1 MTFKRF
7 ATVLAAALAAL
18 VVSGSALAAQVP
30 FPIKYTSFKGSAGFA
45 AGAFAGTSVSNGA
58 LVLGAA
64 PSGTWTSPPVTTGF
78 GFVELVASWN
88 ADTPLGTYVQVEMQ
102 GVTSKGT
109 ETKWYV
115 MGKWAYFE
123 DRILRTSVGG
133 QGDADGFIAI
143 DTFFAK
149 DKPLTAYRLKVTLFG
164 SAGVSPTVRMVGALA
179 SDPRN
184 AKPAIPSPVGVAAGI
199 KALDVPTYSQEI
211 HANEYPEYDNGGEAW
226 CSPTSTSM
234 ILGYWGMG
242 PSPADYSWVDPAFQ
256 DPWVDHAARYTFD
269 YHYDGAGN
277 WPFNTAYA
285 AHWGLDGF
293 VTQLHSLTE
302 AEQFIKA
309 KIPLVASIAAN
320 PNKLTGFL
328 LDKGTNGHLLVI
340 RGFTAKGDVI
350 VNDPAAED
358 DDAVDKIYDRAEFER
373 AWLPASGGV
382 VYVITPAG
390 TTLPT
395 SLAGNW

>member
-7 ATVLAAALAAL
+7 ATVMAAALAAL
-18 VVSGSALAAQVP
+18 VVTGSALAAQVP
-30 FPIKYTSFKGSAGFA
+30 FPVKYTSFKGSAGFA
-45 AGAFAGTSVSNGA
+45 GGTFAGTSVSGGA
-58 LVLGAA
+58 LVLNAA
-64 PSGTWTSPPVTTGF
+64 PSGTWKSPLVTTGF
-78 GFVELVASWN
+78 GFAELVASWN
-88 ADTPLGTYVQVEMQ
+88 ADTPSGTYVQVEMQ
-102 GVTSKGT
+102 GITSKET

-133 QGDADGFIAI
+133 QGDADGYVAI

-164 SAGVSPTVRMVGALA
+164 SGGVSPAVRMLGAFA

-184 AKPAIPSPVGVAAGI
+184 AKPAIPSPVGVGAGI
-199 KALDVPTYSQEI
+199 ELDVPQYSQEI
-211 HANEYPEYDNGGEAW
+211 HANQYPEFDNGGEAW

-234 ILGYWGMG
+234 VVAFWGTG
-242 PSPADYSWVDPAFQ
+242 PTAADYSWVDPAFE

-293 VTQLHSLTE
+293 ITQLHSLTE
-302 AEQFIKA
+302 AEQFIEA
-309 KIPLVASIAAN
+309 GIPLVASIAAN

-340 RGFTAKGDVI
+340 RGFTADGDVI
-350 VNDPAAED
+350 ANDPAAKD
-358 DDAVDKIYDRAEFER
+358 DDAVRKIYDRAEFER
-373 AWLPASGGV
+373 SWLPASGGV
-382 VYVITPAG
+382 VYVITPPG
-390 TTLPT
+390 KQLPA

>member
-7 ATVLAAALAAL
+7 STVVAVALAAL
-18 VVSGSALAAQVP
+18 AVTGSALAAQVP
-30 FPIKYTSFKGSAGFA
+30 FPVKYTSFKGSAGFA
-45 AGAFAGTSVSNGA
+45 GGAFTGTTVSGGA
-58 LVLGAA
+58 LVLGSA
-64 PSGTWTSPPVTTGF
+64 PSGTWTSPFVTTSF
-78 GFVELVASWN
+78 GFSELVASWN
-88 ADTPLGTYVQVEMQ
+88 ADTPTGTYVQVEMQ
-102 GVTSKGT
+102 GITSRNT

-115 MGKWAYFE
+115 MGRWAYGE
-123 DRILRTSVGG
+123 DTILRTSVGG
-133 QGDADGFIAI
+133 QGDADGFVAI

-149 DKPLTAYRLKVTLFG
+149 DKPLTGYRLKVTLYG
-164 SAGVSPTVRMVGALA
+164 GGGASPAVRMVGAFA

-184 AKPAIPSPVGVAAGI
+184 AKPAIPSPVGVGAGTELAI
-199 KALDVPTYSQEI
+199 PQYSQEI
-211 HANEYPEYDNGGEAW
+211 HAGQYPQFDNGGEAW

-234 ILGYWGMG
+234 VLGFWGSG
-242 PSPADYSWVDPAFQ
+242 PGPADYSWVDPTFD

-302 AEQFIKA
+302 AEQFIA
-309 KIPLVASIAAN
+309 AGIPLVASIAAN

-340 RGFTAKGDVI
+340 RGFTATGDVI
-350 VNDPAAED
+350 ANDPAAEND
-358 DDAVDKIYDRAEFER
+358 GTVRRIYDRAEFER

-382 VYVITPAG
+382 VYVITPHG
-390 TTLPT
+390 MQLPA
-395 SLAGNW
+395 SPAGNW

>member
-7 ATVLAAALAAL
+7 ATVLAAALCAL
-18 VVSGSALAAQVP
+18 AVSGSALAAQVP
-30 FPIKYTSFKGSAGFA
+30 FPVKYTSFKGSTGFA
-45 AGAFAGTSVSNGA
+45 GGAFAGTRVSGDA
-58 LVLGAA
+58 LVLGSAA
-64 PSGTWTSPPVTTGF
+64 PGTWTSPQVTTGF
-78 GFVELVASWN
+78 GFAELVASWN
-88 ADTPLGTYVQVEMQ
+88 ADTPAGTYIQVEMQ

-115 MGKWAYFE
+115 MGKWAYGE
-123 DRILRTSVGG
+123 ETILRTSVGG

-149 DKPLTAYRLKVTLFG
+149 DKPLVAYRLKVTLFG
-164 SAGVSPTVRMVGALA
+164 SGGVSPAVRMVGAFA

-184 AKPAIPSPVGVAAGI
+184 AKPAIPSPLGVGVGTE
-199 KALDVPTYSQEI
+199 LNVPTYSQEI
-211 HANEYPEYDNGGEAW
+211 HAGQYPQFDNGGEAW

-234 ILGYWGMG
+234 VLAYWGSG
-242 PSPADYSWVDPAFQ
+242 PTSGDYGWVDPAFD

-309 KIPLVASIAAN
+309 GIPLVASVAAG

-340 RGFTAKGDVI
+340 SGFTASGDVI
-350 VNDPAAED
+350 VRDPAAESNGT
-358 DDAVDKIYDRAEFER
+358 VRRTYDRAEFER

-382 VYVITPAG
+382 VYVITPHG
-390 TTLPT
+390 MPLPV